1 MDSENK
7 ITAEKTGKKQKM
19 NLPNKITTA
28 RMGLVVVLIIL
39 LLLPSR
45 WLFNIDNVMIFGSVY
60 LRNFIGAIIFTVA
73 SITDYFDGYIA
84 RKYNLITN
92 YGKFMDPIA
101 DKLLVNSVLII
112 LAVKSSTMP
121 FQAVIPLVF
130 VVLMIARDTIV
141 DGMRLVAVSQNKVLA
156 ANIFGKIKTV
166 LQMVA
171 LILYLLNG
179 WPFSNQVISSA
190 PPIFAYVLMA
200 LATLASLVSGI
211 IYLVQNRN
219 VLKEEV

>member
-1 MDSENK
+1 
-7 ITAEKTGKKQKM
+7 M
-19 NLPNKITTA
+19 NLPNKLTTM
-28 RMGLVVVLIIL
+28 RMGLVVILIVL
-39 LLLPSR
+39 LLLPSG
-45 WLFNIDNVMIFGSVY
+45 WLFNIDSVLIFGSIY
-60 LRNFIGAIIFTVA
+60 LRHFIAAIIFAIA

-112 LAVKSSTMP
+112 LAVRVSTRP

-179 WPFSNQVISSA
+179 WPFSNQVINSA
-190 PPIFAYVLMA
+190 PPIVAYILMA
-200 LATLASLVSGI
+200 LATIASLVSGI
-211 IYLVQNRN
+211 IYIVQNRN

>member
-1 MDSENK
+1 
-7 ITAEKTGKKQKM
+7 M
-19 NLPNKITTA
+19 NLPNKLTTI
-28 RMGLVVVLIIL
+28 RMGLVVILLVL
-39 LLLPSR
+39 LLLPSN
-45 WLFNIDNVMIFGSVY
+45 WFFSIDDIMVFGTVY
-60 LRNFIGAIIFTVA
+60 LRNFIAAIIFAVA

-112 LAVKSSTMP
+112 MAIGNSTQP
-121 FQAVIPLVF
+121 YQALIPAVF
-130 VVLMIARDTIV
+130 VVLMIARDTVV
-141 DGMRLVAVSQNKVLA
+141 DGMRLVAISQHKVLA

-166 LQMVA
+166 FQMLA
-171 LILYLLNG
+171 LILILLND
-179 WPFSNQVISSA
+179 WPFSRQVSTSF
-190 PPIFAYVLMA
+190 PPIASYIMLG

>member
-1 MDSENK
+1 
-7 ITAEKTGKKQKM
+7 M
-19 NLPNKITTA
+19 NLPNKLTTM
-28 RMGLVVVLIIL
+28 RMGLVVILIVL
-39 LLLPSR
+39 LLLPSN
-45 WLFNIDNVMIFGSVY
+45 WLFNIDQVLIFGSVY
-60 LRNFIGAIIFTVA
+60 LRNFIGAIIFA
-73 SITDYFDGYIA
+73 IAAITDYFDGYIA
-84 RKYNLITN
+84 RKHNLITN

-112 LAVKSSTMP
+112 LAIRSSTRP
-121 FQAVIPLVF
+121 FQAVIPVVF

-156 ANIFGKIKTV
+156 ANIFGKVKTV

-179 WPFSNQVISSA
+179 WPFSNQVINSA
-190 PPIFAYVLMA
+190 PPIVALILMS